1 MPNIKT
7 MAFILKQ
14 IVPWGRSFNEYVK
27 MFALSEQDLKKRF
40 IGCGDGPASFNSVL
54 TQRGGVVISVDPIYQ
69 FSGNEIKKKIN
80 ETYDEIIEQTRK
92 NKDEFVWKHISSVE
106 ELGRIRLE
114 AMHIFLSDYENGLK
128 EKRYVNATLPML
140 PFCDKEFDIALCS
153 HFLFLYSEQLD
164 MDFHI
169 KSIREL
175 CRVANEVRVFPLL
188 ELGAKKSRHI
198 ESVMNALRNDG
209 VEVRVQKVPYEFQ
222 KGGNEMLRITNT

>member
-198 ESVMNALRNDG
+198 ESVINALRNDG